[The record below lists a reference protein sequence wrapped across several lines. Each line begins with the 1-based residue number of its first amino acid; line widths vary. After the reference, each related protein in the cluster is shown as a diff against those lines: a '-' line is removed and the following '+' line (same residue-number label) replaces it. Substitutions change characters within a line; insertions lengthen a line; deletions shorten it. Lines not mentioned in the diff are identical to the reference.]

1 MLLGNVVQAAGD
13 DQVAILGGLA
23 AMLLAGGVMYFSY
36 FLGPEARRQRES
48 KQRTAGKIIPAS
60 TPITHD
66 RAA

>member
-23 AMLLAGGVMYFSY
+23 AMLVAGGVMYFSY
-36 FLGPEARRQRES
+36 FLGPEARKQRQS
-48 KQRTAGKIIPAS
+48 KQRTAGKIMPATS
-60 TPITHD
+60 PMAQD